1 MMNREKK
8 ILYKNL
14 LSLEFTNDE
23 ILLLKKTLFQY
34 GLTAHQFMGYVMQQM
49 SINDPRVLELLD
61 EATGYKKQRI
71 LEGKEKHVDA
81 ETIYRMIADELQKG
95 DADK

>member
-1 MMNREKK
+1 MNREKK

-34 GLTAHQFMGYVMQQM
+34 GLTVHQFMGYVMQQM
-49 SINDPRVLELLD
+49 SINDPRIVEMLN

-81 ETIYRMIADELQKG
+81 ETIYRMIADELHKNN
-95 DADK
+95 ANK